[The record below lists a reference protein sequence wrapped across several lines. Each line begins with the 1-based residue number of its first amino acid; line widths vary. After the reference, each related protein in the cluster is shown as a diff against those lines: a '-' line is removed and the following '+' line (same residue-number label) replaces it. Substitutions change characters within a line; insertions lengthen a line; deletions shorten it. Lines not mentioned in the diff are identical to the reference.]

1 MAPMTQNREGYLA
14 AAMADCGGAAHMAM
28 LTAFD
33 EGLGACMNTP
43 NPGLVKGVFGVPDDW
58 VSLWVL
64 LVGYPAESWEAGGQ
78 RPRPP
83 FEELYFEGE
92 YGTPFTRDEKVVK
105 RLKDEGMIQAP
116 APLPGRQDEIREL
129 AERFGLPL

>member
-1 MAPMTQNREGYLA
+1 MTQNQTGYLTA
-14 AAMADCGGAAHMAM
+14 AVADCGGAAHMAL

-33 EGLGACMNTP
+33 EGLGACLNTP
-43 NPGLVKGVFGVPDDW
+43 NPALVKSVFNVPDDW
-58 VSLWVL
+58 VSIWVL

-92 YGTPFTRDEKVVK
+92 YGKPFKRDPGVVEK
-105 RLKDEGMIQAP
+105 LKEAGMIQAP
-116 APLPGRQDEIREL
+116 APLPGRMEEIRAL